1 MGSSGL
7 ESKGSHNTE
16 RGLHPPLL
24 VQTQPN
30 QVTNGTTQLCQPTKT
45 VPHFGGTVS
54 ADKQKCSRTSTKP
67 KLTGVL
73 QPAIFGAQT
82 QQPVETH
89 PGPEHSEHLPKQ
101 SRSKWRP
108 QRQ

>member
-1 MGSSGL
+1 M
-7 ESKGSHNTE
+7 
-16 RGLHPPLL
+16 
-24 VQTQPN
+24 
-30 QVTNGTTQLCQPTKT
+30 T
-45 VPHFGGTVS
+45 VPPFGGTVS
-54 ADKQKCSRTSTKP
+54 ADKQKCSRTGGKP

-73 QPAIFGAQT
+73 QPAIFGTQT

-89 PGPEHSEHLPKQ
+89 PGPEHSEHLPKH